1 LYEQEHCALCWNGKK
16 RRIAEMILQSEK
28 KKKRKSLTKRHLTD
42 IHDYGKVIMSESDP
56 VEFERRADQ
65 YYKRRL

>member
-1 LYEQEHCALCWNGKK
+1 
-16 RRIAEMILQSEK
+16 MILQFERK
-28 KKKRKSLTKRHLTD
+28 KKSLTKRHLTD

-56 VEFERRADQ
+56 VEFGRRADQ